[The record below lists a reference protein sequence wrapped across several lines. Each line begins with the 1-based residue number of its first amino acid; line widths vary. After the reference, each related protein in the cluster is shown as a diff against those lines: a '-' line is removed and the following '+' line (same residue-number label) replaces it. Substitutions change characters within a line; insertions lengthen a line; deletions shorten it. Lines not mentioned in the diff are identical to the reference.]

1 MFEFVQTEVNKDH
14 DFHCRPTPVY
24 ILYPPPHSSRKLIEL
39 QIIKEKQDT
48 CIYNYNNVQVA
59 WVRVDT
65 QTILTIDDMVI
76 TRSQRISVRH
86 MTDASV
92 DYPYYLHHPHQH
104 AGHHKNNNKS
114 LSVSEGSDHP
124 GSRRQVAGAG
134 AGAAGGSGSIHK
146 TWQLIIREVQSS
158 DAGLYVSLFSGQ

>member
-1 MFEFVQTEVNKDH
+1 M
-14 DFHCRPTPVY
+14 
-24 ILYPPPHSSRKLIEL
+24 HSGQERIR
-39 QIIKEKQDT
+39 
-48 CIYNYNNVQVA
+48 NYNNVQVA

-92 DYPYYLHHPHQH
+92 DYPYYLRHPHQQH
-104 AGHHKNNNKS
+104 PHHKNKS
-114 LSVSEGSDHP
+114 SSPTVWEDNPPRTRTSG
-124 GSRRQVAGAG
+124 
-134 AGAAGGSGSIHK
+134 GSIHK

-158 DAGLYVSLFSGQ
+158 DAGLYVSLLIWVTN

>member
-1 MFEFVQTEVNKDH
+1 M
-14 DFHCRPTPVY
+14 
-24 ILYPPPHSSRKLIEL
+24 
-39 QIIKEKQDT
+39 
-48 CIYNYNNVQVA
+48 A

-92 DYPYYLHHPHQH
+92 DYPYYLHHPHQQQHPH
-104 AGHHKNNNKS
+104 AHHKNKS
-114 LSVSEGSDHP
+114 SVT
-124 GSRRQVAGAG
+124 AA
-134 AGAAGGSGSIHK
+134 AAAAAAGEGHENLRSRTLSSSIHK

-158 DAGLYVSLFSGQ
+158 DAGLYVSLNNI

>member
-1 MFEFVQTEVNKDH
+1 M
-14 DFHCRPTPVY
+14 
-24 ILYPPPHSSRKLIEL
+24 
-39 QIIKEKQDT
+39 
-48 CIYNYNNVQVA
+48 A

-92 DYPYYLHHPHQH
+92 DYPYYLRHPHQH

-114 LSVSEGSDHP
+114 LTVSEGSPQDHP
-124 GSRRQVAGAG
+124 RRQAG
-134 AGAAGGSGSIHK
+134 AGGSGSIHK

-158 DAGLYVSLFSGQ
+158 DAGLYVSLCWHGPMGNLIINRMKL

>member
-1 MFEFVQTEVNKDH
+1 MFGMIKKEREMFEFVQTEVKKGSL
-14 DFHCRPTPVY
+14 FPWPTIFSSIY
-24 ILYPPPHSSRKLIEL
+24 SPPKLIEL
-39 QIIKEKQDT
+39 KIIKET
-48 CIYNYNNVQVA
+48 RYIHNYINAQVA

-92 DYPYYLHHPHQH
+92 DYPYYLHHPHQQHPQH

-114 LSVSEGSDHP
+114 LTVSGAEGSPQDHP
-124 GSRRQVAGAG
+124 RRAS
-134 AGAAGGSGSIHK
+134 GGGGSIHK

-158 DAGLYVSLFSGQ
+158 DAGLYVS